1 MRFWLIMMNGAASQ
15 HGGELPDRRGYVHNF
30 DLAQLVDLM
39 MPCATPLRSRRA
51 RSDRCR
57 CNAGVSLRGV
67 DLANT
72 SRADCG
78 VC

>member
-1 MRFWLIMMNGAASQ
+1 LRDAVAFAKSTLGSLQ
-15 HGGELPDRRGYVHNF
+15 V
-30 DLAQLVDLM
+30 LVN
-39 MPCATPLRSRRA
+39 
-51 RSDRCR
+51 
-57 CNAGVSLRGV
+57 NAGVSLRGV